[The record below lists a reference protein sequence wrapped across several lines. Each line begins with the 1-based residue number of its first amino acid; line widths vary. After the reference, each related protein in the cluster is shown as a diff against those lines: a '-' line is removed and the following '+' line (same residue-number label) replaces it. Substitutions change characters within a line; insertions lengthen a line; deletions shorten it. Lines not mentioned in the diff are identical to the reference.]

1 MVPFGIIP
9 LRQQAEEV
17 DKPHLELANSHNF
30 IQPRQIG
37 RSVQDGTDKHV
48 FYTNRYTIPAM
59 KIQALLSSDM
69 PSPFQA
75 GTKTAP
81 AKYCRTTPK
90 FSGIKRLHDHLPRI
104 RRSHPFTYNEHALSS
119 SLSGYVLSFRDNF
132 PRSAVNL
139 HEKQGN
145 MSRKNSA
152 TFDHFFS
159 CASGTFV
166 LMRMIAL

>member
-17 DKPHLELANSHNF
+17 DKPHLEMANSHNF
-30 IQPRQIG
+30 TQPRQMC

-59 KIQALLSSDM
+59 KIQALLSSDR

-90 FSGIKRLHDHLPRI
+90 FSGVERLHDHLPRI
-104 RRSHPFTYNEHALSS
+104 RQSHPFTYNEHSLSS
-119 SLSGYVLSFRDNF
+119 SLSDYVLSSETTSPEVRSIYTKNKATCLAKTRLRSTTFF
-132 PRSAVNL
+132 PVRLVHL
-139 HEKQGN
+139 
-145 MSRKNSA
+145 
-152 TFDHFFS
+152 FL
-159 CASGTFV
+159 CA
-166 LMRMIAL
+166 MIAL